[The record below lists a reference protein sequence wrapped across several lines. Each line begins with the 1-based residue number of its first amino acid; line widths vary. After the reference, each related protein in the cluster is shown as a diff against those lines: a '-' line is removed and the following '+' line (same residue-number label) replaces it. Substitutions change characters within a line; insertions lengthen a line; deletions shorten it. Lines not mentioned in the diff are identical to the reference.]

1 MNLRQI
7 ILLLFVVLP
16 GLGTSAMSAYYLFPE
31 WAALDAAYQR
41 YRQVIESPSSTQK
54 DLLIAQTA
62 QDIHRINCFAFMCG
76 IAFRWIIVWIGIHGV
91 CMLPPETSRE

>member
-1 MNLRQI
+1 MNLRQV

-16 GLGTSAMSAYYLFPE
+16 GLGTSAVSAYYLFPE
-31 WAALDAAYQR
+31 WTVLEAAYQR

-62 QDIHRINCFAFMCG
+62 QDIHRINCFAEG
-76 IAFRWIIVWIGIHGV
+76 VGLLLGEVILSIGIHGM
-91 CMLPPETSRE
+91 CTLPQKKS

>member
-1 MNLRQI
+1 MNLRPI

-16 GLGTSAMSAYYLFPE
+16 DLGTSALSGYYLFPE

-62 QDIHRINCFAFMCG
+62 QDIHRINCFAEGVGLLFGAVIFSIGLQGMCS
-76 IAFRWIIVWIGIHGV
+76 
-91 CMLPPETSRE
+91 LPQKKS